1 MTVRSSRS
9 QAADTFS
16 AEDFAQA
23 LDKQNLSFQPGQVVQ
38 GRIFQHQNDGALV
51 DIGGKSP
58 AFLPLKEAGIRP
70 GEDLSALFPLKTEA
84 EFLILRED
92 AEGQIVLS
100 ARRLRLKRLWEEL
113 AQKQANGQTVTVPVI
128 ATNKGGVVVDVQG
141 LRGFI
146 PRSHLSQ
153 RESVEELVG
162 QSLTASFIEVNPE
175 ANKLVL
181 SQRAAVKSENLSR
194 YTSGQV
200 VEGKVSGLKPFGVFV
215 DLEEGVTG
223 LLHIKQVSQ
232 SFVASLPDLFKPGQR
247 IKAVV
252 IDVDEAK
259 GRMAL
264 SLRVLEKHPGEV
276 LEQLDRV
283 MEEAEER
290 AGKLKGRITSDGQ
303 VI

>member
-1 MTVRSSRS
+1 MTFRFPRS

-16 AEDFAQA
+16 SEDFAKA
-23 LDKQNLSFQPGQVVQ
+23 LEAQSLDFRPGQVVR

-70 GEDLSALFPLKTEA
+70 GEDLSELFPLKSEA
-84 EFLILRED
+84 DFLILRED
-92 AEGQIVLS
+92 SEGQIVLS

-113 AQKQANGQTVTVPVI
+113 AEKQANGQTVTAPVI
-128 ATNKGGVVVDVQG
+128 GTNKGGVLVDVQG

-146 PRSHLSQ
+146 PRSHLNQ
-153 RESVEELVG
+153 REDLEELVG
-162 QSLTASFIEVNPE
+162 QSLTASLLEVNPA

-181 SQRAAVKSENLSR
+181 SQRVARQAESLGI
-194 YTSGQV
+194 YTTGQV
-200 VEGKVSGLKPFGVFV
+200 VRGKVSALKPFGVFV
-215 DLEEGVTG
+215 ELEEGGSG

-232 SFVASLPDLFKPGQR
+232 SFVASLSDLFQPGQPL
-247 IKAVV
+247 KAVV

-259 GRMAL
+259 GRIAL
-264 SLRVLEKHPGEV
+264 SLRVLEKYPGEV
-276 LEQLDRV
+276 LEQLPLIT
-283 MEEAEER
+283 EEAEER
-290 AGKLKGRITSDGQ
+290 ASKLKGRITSEGK

>member
-9 QAADTFS
+9 QAADTFF

-153 RESVEELVG
+153 RESLEELVG

-194 YTSGQV
+194 YTNGQV

-215 DLEEGVTG
+215 DLEEGITG